1 MKELYRAKMQ
11 HSSDTL
17 KRFTVLQYD
26 TFEPLGKLL
35 RLAAAVVLIVIGA
48 FSGSSALLVFLLFV
62 GCVLM
67 TNLNFKAVAVADR
80 VERALGGKFPTLA
93 YSFSDSGFTDGEGRE
108 KVAYASLIRLIEDKE
123 YLYLFVSKASG
134 YMIELSSV
142 TGDGG
147 AEGLKRL
154 LSEKSGCKWTSPV
167 TLLTLRL
174 KDFFVHKK

>member
-1 MKELYRAKMQ
+1 MTELYSAKMK

-35 RLAAAVVLIVIGA
+35 RFALAVVLIIVGA
-48 FSGSSALLVFLLFV
+48 ASGSSALLVFLLFA
-62 GCVLM
+62 GCVLL
-67 TNLNFKAVAVADR
+67 TNLNFKAASVADQ
-80 VERALGGKFPTLA
+80 VERALGGKFPTLD

-108 KVAYASLIRLIEDKE
+108 EVAYSSLIRLIEDKD

-134 YMIELSSV
+134 YMVEIASV

-154 LSEKSGCKWTSPV
+154 LSEKSGCNWTSPV
-167 TLLTLRL
+167 TLLNLRL
-174 KDFFVHKK
+174 KDLFGNRK